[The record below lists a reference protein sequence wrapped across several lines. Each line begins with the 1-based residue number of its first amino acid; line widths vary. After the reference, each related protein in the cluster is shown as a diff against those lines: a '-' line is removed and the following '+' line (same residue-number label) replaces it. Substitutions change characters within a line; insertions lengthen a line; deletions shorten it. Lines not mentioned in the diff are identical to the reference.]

1 MGCGNL
7 SLDAFGVGTLRLSS
21 LADQAKLALPAHN
34 QRVSVDAMRLADDT
48 WHRSII
54 HKLSERVNRFLRGW
68 VIMSSIM
75 AGVTQYTAQIGEFI
89 CLRIANGESL
99 RQIVTDP
106 DMPASSTV
114 FKWLSE
120 QKSFS
125 EQYARAREAQMEVM
139 AQEIIDIADDGRN
152 DTYTDEDGNE
162 HTNQDVI
169 NRSRLRVDTRKWLMS
184 KLAPKKYGDKITH
197 QGDSENPVVHEVRGM
212 KAVRDA
218 LYGTAEKE

>member
-1 MGCGNL
+1 MG
-7 SLDAFGVGTLRLSS
+7 
-21 LADQAKLALPAHN
+21 
-34 QRVSVDAMRLADDT
+34 
-48 WHRSII
+48 RSTEY
-54 HKLSERVNRFLRGW
+54 SQE
-68 VIMSSIM
+68 
-75 AGVTQYTAQIGEFI
+75 TAEFI

-99 RQIVTDP
+99 RKIVADP

-162 HTNQDVI
+162 HTNHDVI

-184 KLAPKKYGDKITH
+184 KLAPKKYGDRLTH
-197 QGDSENPVVHEVRGM
+197 QGDKENPVVHEIRGM
-212 KAVRDA
+212 KAVREA
-218 LYGTAEKE
+218 LYGSAEES

>member
-1 MGCGNL
+1 
-7 SLDAFGVGTLRLSS
+7 
-21 LADQAKLALPAHN
+21 
-34 QRVSVDAMRLADDT
+34 
-48 WHRSII
+48 
-54 HKLSERVNRFLRGW
+54 
-68 VIMSSIM
+68 M
-75 AGVTQYTAQIGEFI
+75 AGVSQYTAEMGEFI

-99 RQIVTDP
+99 RKIVSDP

-125 EQYARAREAQMEVM
+125 EQYARARESQMEVM

-152 DTYTDEDGNE
+152 DTYTDDDGNE
-162 HTNQDVI
+162 RTNQDVI

-197 QGDSENPVVHEVRGM
+197 SGDSDQPLEVVVRRIGP
-212 KAVRDA
+212 K
-218 LYGTAEKE
+218 